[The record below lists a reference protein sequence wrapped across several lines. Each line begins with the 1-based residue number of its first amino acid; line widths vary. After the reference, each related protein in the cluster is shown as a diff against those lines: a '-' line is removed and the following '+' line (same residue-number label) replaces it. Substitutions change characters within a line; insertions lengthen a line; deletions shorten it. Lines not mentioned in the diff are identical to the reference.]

1 MEEQEKTALT
11 AISLIGALACT
22 AHAES
27 YSLQSAVGKNLPVLG
42 PKYGNQVGAIR
53 NALGQANAADVVRA
67 MRAGQPIELGEF
79 TLTAGEVLVTVE
91 SGEGWS
97 AAEESGYAA
106 LVDTTITEALHL
118 EGVAREVVRR
128 IQDLRREAGLDVSD
142 RIVVTWSGDPLVGR
156 AFAGHGDYVA
166 GEVLAREVS
175 EGAAAPGATTFE
187 GDLDGV
193 PVRLAVQRV

>member
-1 MEEQEKTALT
+1 MASHKP
-11 AISLIGALACT
+11 G
-22 AHAES
+22 
-27 YSLQSAVGKNLPVLG
+27 
-42 PKYGNQVGAIR
+42 R
-53 NALGQANAADVVRA
+53 NDL
-67 MRAGQPIELGEF
+67 
-79 TLTAGEVLVTVE
+79 
-91 SGEGWS
+91 
-97 AAEESGYAA
+97 
-106 LVDTTITEALHL
+106 
-118 EGVAREVVRR
+118 
-128 IQDLRREAGLDVSD
+128 QDLRREAGLDVSD